1 MKKKKKDERR
11 VFGGLIYGPGRSYTH
26 LNSRRENDERK
37 RNKRIVLGYLIF
49 MFIILWFTP
58 VFEMISDLF
67 KYGLF
72 KNIDSI

>member
-11 VFGGLIYGPGRSYTH
+11 VLGGLIYGPGRSYTH

-37 RNKRIVLGYLIF
+37 WDKRIVLGYLLF

-58 VFEMISDLF
+58 VFEMITDLF

-72 KNIDSI
+72 KNIDGI